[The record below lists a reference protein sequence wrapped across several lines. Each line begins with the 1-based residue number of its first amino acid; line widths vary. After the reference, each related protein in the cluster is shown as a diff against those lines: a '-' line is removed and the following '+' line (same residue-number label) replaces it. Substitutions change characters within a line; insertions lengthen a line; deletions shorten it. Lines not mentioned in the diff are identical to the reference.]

1 MSQDQSDKNWV
12 ETSASVAPAV
22 LGAAA
27 GMIVADL
34 MHRDAR
40 RPVAFTLAA
49 IGLCTLVPS
58 AVGFVADLLVGP
70 ESRHGSQKTL
80 RRIRDS
86 GAGGTAFPGLEEDEE
101 MFVG

>member
-1 MSQDQSDKNWV
+1 MSQDLSDKNWV
-12 ETSASVAPAV
+12 ETSASFAPAV
-22 LGAAA
+22 LGASA
-27 GMIVADL
+27 GVLIADL

-49 IGLCTLVPS
+49 IGLCALVPS
-58 AVGFVADLLVGP
+58 AVGFVADLIVGP

-80 RRIRDS
+80 RRIRDA
-86 GAGGTAFPGLEEDEE
+86 GVAGGEFPDLDDDEQ